1 MGVQTNSDR
10 GMDVD
15 MYIGGRQITCFNDIQ
30 GYHLIRD
37 RFGLRDDFLDD
48 TFSWDDFDRRAGVL
62 CQKSY
67 SLCGLYVVQRL
78 TVSEHETMKQLG
90 PLFCEHY
97 LKGGSLL
104 CPIVL
109 HFQVTDA
116 QDVSYIVSSSP
127 RPVLNEWDAI
137 YDFQGTSGIDRVI
150 HWRGR

>member
-78 TVSEHETMKQLG
+78 TVSEHETMEQLG
-90 PLFCEHY
+90 PLFCEHFERW
-97 LKGGSLL
+97 
-104 CPIVL
+104 II
-109 HFQVTDA
+109 TM
-116 QDVSYIVSSSP
+116 SYCTSFSSNRCTRCFLYS
-127 RPVLNEWDAI
+127 
-137 YDFQGTSGIDRVI
+137 F
-150 HWRGR
+150 